1 MSLKTVI
8 SGSFIFLV
16 VYAIAVMLS
25 AEQAALL
32 LCSLSPIVVVFMA
45 YRILKD
51 PEPHSGATF
60 DDKFYEDSNYKR
72 NS

>member
-25 AEQAALL
+25 AEQVAMLL
-32 LCSLSPIVVVFMA
+32 FSLSPIVVVYMA

-60 DDKFYEDSNYKR
+60 DDKFYEDSDYTR

>member
-8 SGSFIFLV
+8 AGSFIFLLI
-16 VYAIAVMLS
+16 YAVAVMLS
-25 AEQAALL
+25 ATQAAILL
-32 LCSLSPIVVVFMA
+32 FSLSPIIVVYVA

-60 DDKFYEDSNYKR
+60 DDKFYEDSDYTRTK
-72 NS
+72 